1 MTMTININIKSS
13 PLGRSALVTYGSE
26 TGNAQD
32 VADELGRLAQR
43 LHFLTRVCHLDAVEL
58 VCAVHLSG
66 WRRRSAE
73 LSSQL
78 YHTML

>member
-1 MTMTININIKSS
+1 MTTTFKSS

-43 LHFLTRVCHLDAVEL
+43 LRFIPRVC
-58 VCAVHLSG
+58 LSCT
-66 WRRRSAE
+66 WLE
-73 LSSQL
+73 EKQC
-78 YHTML
+78 

>member
-1 MTMTININIKSS
+1 MTTTFKSS

-43 LHFLTRVCHLDAVEL
+43 LRFIPRVCPLDAVEL
-58 VCAVHLSG
+58 VCAVHVPG
-66 WRRRSAE
+66 WRRSSAE
-73 LSSQL
+73 LSSRL
-78 YHTML
+78 YHIML